1 MIAML
6 VPDDIVTNCKA
17 NEIEHADE
25 HADEHNNGNSSNHEP
40 EVIEAK

>member
-25 HADEHNNGNSSNHEP
+25 HADEHNNGNHEP